1 MKRLRMTGSCLVAV
15 FAVGMAAAASASAE
29 APEYGRCLKVA
40 KPYDGGFTN
49 SGCTTKSETKTGK
62 YEWYPGV
69 VKKLQTSS
77 GGKGA
82 LEEVNG
88 NGVGCAKEH
97 SVGEYGGTK
106 EVKNLVVTFEKC
118 ESVGLV
124 CTSPGHSAGELVT
137 NTLEGSVEWENKGA
151 HKTDLDLYPAAGQ
164 EKFIEFGCGATLT
177 IAVRGSI
184 LTPVKADKMSLTVPL
199 KYKQKRGIQK
209 PTEYETGAGKKV
221 KDVLEA
227 NFSNQGWLQSGQ
239 TITSTVTNEEKLE
252 LNAYV

>member
-1 MKRLRMTGSCLVAV
+1 M
-15 FAVGMAAAASASAE
+15 
-29 APEYGRCLKVA
+29 
-40 KPYDGGFTN
+40 
-49 SGCTTKSETKTGK
+49 
-62 YEWYPGV
+62 
-69 VKKLQTSS
+69 
-77 GGKGA
+77 
-82 LEEVNG
+82 EEVNG

-97 SVGEYGGTK
+97 SAGEYSGTK
-106 EVKNLVVTFEKC
+106 EVKNLIVTFQNC
-118 ESVGLV
+118 EAAGLV

-137 NTLEGSVEWENKGA
+137 NTLEGSVEWENKAA
-151 HKTDLDLYPAAGQ
+151 HKTALDLYPAGGA
-164 EKFIEFGCGATLT
+164 EKFIEFTCGAALT

>member
-1 MKRLRMTGSCLVAV
+1 MKLFRVAGLCLVTAV
-15 FAVGMAAAASASAE
+15 ATSAVAVASASAE

-40 KPYDGGFTN
+40 KPYNGGFTN
-49 SGCTTKSETKTGK
+49 SGCTTKSEAKTGK

-97 SVGEYGGTK
+97 SVGEYSGTK
-106 EVKNLVVTFEKC
+106 EVKNVVVTFEHC
-118 ESVGLV
+118 ESAGFV

-137 NTLEGSVEWENKGA
+137 NTLEGSVEWENRA
-151 HKTDLDLYPAAGQ
+151 ARKTELDLYPAGGA
-164 EKFIEFGCGATLT
+164 EKFIEFTCGAVLT

-184 LTPVKADKMSLTVPL
+184 LTPVKPDKMSLTVPL
-199 KYKQKRGIQK
+199 KYKQKRGVQAQ
-209 PTEYETGAGKKV
+209 TEYETGSGSKV
-221 KDVLEA
+221 RDVLEA